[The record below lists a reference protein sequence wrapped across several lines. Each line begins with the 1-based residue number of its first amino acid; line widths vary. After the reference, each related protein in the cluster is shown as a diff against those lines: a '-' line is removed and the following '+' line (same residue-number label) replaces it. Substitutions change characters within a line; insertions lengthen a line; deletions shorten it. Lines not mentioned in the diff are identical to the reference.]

1 MNAEL
6 GPKDPER
13 RLEDAETVGEEAP
26 DWILDTQRM
35 QPPRLGSIMEAL
47 DDVDHGETVVVITPI
62 SPVPL
67 YDHLEKRGWRYETER
82 ISPNE
87 WHIRITAAESDEESG
102 ERLRRPRR
110 QRLR

>member
-6 GPKDPER
+6 DPGVPER
-13 RLEDAETVGEEAP
+13 RPADTETVSEEAP

-35 QPPRLGSIMEAL
+35 RRPRLGPVIEAL
-47 DDVDHGETVVVITPI
+47 DDVDRDETVVVITAI

-67 YDHLEKRGWRYETER
+67 YDHLDERGWHYETER

-87 WHIRITAAESDEESG
+87 WHIRITAAESDEDSG

>member
-6 GPKDPER
+6 DPAVPKR
-13 RLEDAETVGEEAP
+13 GAEDIEAPGEEAP
-26 DWILDTQRM
+26 DWLLDTQRM
-35 QPPRLGSIMEAL
+35 RQPRLGPVIDAL
-47 DDVDHGETVVVITPI
+47 DDVDDGETVVVITPI

-67 YDHLEKRGWRYETER
+67 YDHLDDRGWGYETER

-87 WHIRITAAESDEESG
+87 WHIRITAADCGGDSG
-102 ERLRRPRR
+102 ERLRR